1 MEASGS
7 FHGRLEAQRLPRKLS
22 RKLFAK
28 AFEVVS
34 TKNWKIHPRNLTF
47 YFHRSFTSFHGIS
60 AASTIASTDIFIVY
74 TTVPPVELTTFSTTW
89 LTHTVYETKRV
100 SPYALTVV
108 FHWVGVI
115 HDEKSMSTTCRK
127 LSQRLSWQ

>member
-1 MEASGS
+1 MLVVTGVSGVYSRVYRNFFATISIS
-7 FHGRLEAQRLPRKLS
+7 FFFTLLLSSFWTKAVATDVVPSPPRFLPL
-22 RKLFAK
+22 
-28 AFEVVS
+28 
-34 TKNWKIHPRNLTF
+34 IC
-47 YFHRSFTSFHGIS
+47 
-60 AASTIASTDIFIVY
+60 IADRVQQS
-74 TTVPPVELTTFSTTW
+74 VELANFSTTW